1 MTLTEKLQTQDY
13 NAVINDDGFIQLASG
28 KTLGVKLLPKRN
40 RIHYTTESGELLGTS
55 PATPQGFAK
64 FVESFWYWSKAKP

>member
-13 NAVINDDGFIQLASG
+13 NAVINDDGFIQLTSG
-28 KTLGVKLLPKRN
+28 KTMPIKLVTKRG
-40 RIHYTTESGELLGTS
+40 RIQYIYETGELQGTS
-55 PATPQGFAK
+55 PATPKGFAK